1 MGSDDNYA
9 LKWNDF
15 HSNISSLF
23 KHLRVAPEFQ
33 ASKDFCR
40 GFGRKYLTFYLVGC
54 QPSLWTRG
62 RGNQSSQGNHINY

>member
-33 ASKDFCR
+33 D
-40 GFGRKYLTFYLVGC
+40 V
-54 QPSLWTRG
+54 SLLCG
-62 RGNQSSQGNHINY
+62 PEAEEIKAHKVNYQLIDS